1 MTGKTYLSVDS
12 KIKKI
17 FIISCQVQ
25 NDNEKRFKEDR
36 DGRKRRSRERASMK
50 NSKIQKLKKRGS
62 TLLLLVLFMC
72 VLAMVVAVILVSS
85 PAVDAQYKTVGC
97 MVIDKKN
104 AVIAAMAAVFCGIA
118 GFVIRHHAAR

>member
-1 MTGKTYLSVDS
+1 MIVY
-12 KIKKI
+12 
-17 FIISCQVQ
+17 
-25 NDNEKRFKEDR
+25 NEKRLKKTETEEKEDQ
-36 DGRKRRSRERASMK
+36 GACEYEKQQNTET
-50 NSKIQKLKKRGS
+50 QKKRGS

>member
-1 MTGKTYLSVDS
+1 
-12 KIKKI
+12 
-17 FIISCQVQ
+17 
-25 NDNEKRFKEDR
+25 
-36 DGRKRRSRERASMK
+36 MK
-50 NSKIQKLKKRGS
+50 NSKIQKLKKRGVHFFFWFY
-62 TLLLLVLFMC
+62 LC
-72 VLAMVVAVILVSS
+72 VLATVVAVILVSS

>member
-1 MTGKTYLSVDS
+1 
-12 KIKKI
+12 
-17 FIISCQVQ
+17 
-25 NDNEKRFKEDR
+25 
-36 DGRKRRSRERASMK
+36 MK
-50 NSKIQKLKKRGS
+50 NSKIQKLKKRG
-62 TLLLLVLFMC
+62 VHFFFWFLFMC